1 MIKQNIIFT
10 NKKEVVCDGSN
21 NFETII
27 DSKKSTLGH
36 PKIYLK
42 MADNQNEI
50 TCPYCSKTWILKE
63 SI

>member
-1 MIKQNIIFT
+1 MTKQNIIFT
-10 NKKEVVCDGSN
+10 NKKEVMCDGSN
-21 NFETII
+21 NFETIG

-42 MADNQNEI
+42 IADNEKQI
-50 TCPYCSKTWILKE
+50 TCPYCSKIWLLKE